1 MVRAILE
8 GRKTQTRRIMKPQP
22 SDGFMPEVGR
32 YHPTLIDRR
41 TGEMFPGPERFGASD
56 GNEDYPCPYG
66 QPGDKLW
73 VRETFALTGDNA
85 STIVH
90 PEHGGA
96 AWRATDHPKAF
107 KWKPSIFMPRWA
119 SRITLEITGIRVERL
134 QEITPQDAIAE
145 GHPSR
150 MDMLQD
156 VTNDAAR
163 DWFEDLWIDI
173 NGLESWQTNPFVW
186 VVEFKKIKP

>member
-1 MVRAILE
+1 MVKAILD

-119 SRITLEITGIRVERL
+119 SRITLEIEQVTVERL
-134 QEITPQDAIAE
+134 LDISPSDALREGVGHDSMGNPCVDFEI
-145 GHPSR
+145 
-150 MDMLQD
+150 
-156 VTNDAAR
+156 
-163 DWFEDLWIDI
+163 LWRKI
-173 NGLESWQTNPFVW
+173 NGDCSWDQNPWVW
-186 VVEFKKIKP
+186 VITFYHINP